1 MTTEL
6 RLRNQAQQIYVRA
19 LSSAWRNGV
28 QLHDPSL
35 WLVRE
40 PELEEK
46 MLRDADIA
54 HAVQYRR
61 HLIAGQR
68 WTLLPRVER
77 SKTSGLG
84 EVGTAQPITPP
95 NVPGQIMPATAG
107 ALSPSPLAV
116 QPMAAP
122 DPGKMAVGIATEL
135 MESIRGFTQ
144 ARLNLAR
151 AFFSGARFGYIH
163 GKVKTLT
170 LGDGKPRQW
179 WVPSHIEDRDKRYY
193 RVVPKVNDAD
203 GTLSAHWE
211 EWDIVA
217 LKFVPVSVERAR
229 RTIRHVYQD
238 DQASLGHGHALR
250 EALGWW
256 WYAKT
261 HVFEES
267 LTAVERFAQGILAAK
282 IDGIRDAQTGL
293 PNTELIRQ
301 WKQVLEDLRARNV
314 LVFDKADDVEF
325 IQMNA
330 SGWELLNTIRTE
342 LRSTIF
348 TLVLGANLT
357 TGANEGGSYA
367 LAQVQENSTE
377 ALVQYDRE
385 VLEETLTDDLLGC
398 VWYMNHANLNELGI
412 ANDMPRFSI
421 TQEKREDPKARA
433 EVAQVLNSM
442 GVELS
447 LEDVLE
453 QTGFKRPDVGE
464 DIIKQAPPPASPFG
478 GLPGMPGIPPQ
489 GGDDP
494 FASNDSKPQPPK
506 PPQPQQVQG

>member
-6 RLRNQAQQIYVRA
+6 RVRNQAQQLYVRA

-61 HLIAGQR
+61 HMIAGQR
-68 WTLLPRVER
+68 WSLLPRVDR
-77 SKTSGLG
+77 TKPTSGPQPMTPPKVAG
-84 EVGTAQPITPP
+84 AIQPAQP
-95 NVPGQIMPATAG
+95 G
-107 ALSPSPLAV
+107 ALSPSPTIAA
-116 QPMAAP
+116 PPTAP
-122 DPGKMAVGIATEL
+122 DPGKLAVGVATEL
-135 MESIRGFTQ
+135 LDSIRHFTQ

-163 GKVKTLT
+163 GKPLTLT
-170 LGDGKPRQW
+170 IGDGKPRQW
-179 WVPSHIEDRDKRYY
+179 WVPTHIEDRDKRYY
-193 RVVPKVNDAD
+193 RVVPKVNTAD
-203 GTLSAHWE
+203 DTLTATWE
-211 EWDIVA
+211 EWDIVK
-217 LKFVPVSVERAR
+217 LQFVPITVERAR

-282 IDGIRDAQTGL
+282 VDGVRDAQTGL

-301 WKQVLEDLRARNV
+301 WRQVLEDLRARNV
-314 LVFDKADDVEF
+314 LVFDKADDVEV

-330 SGWELLNTIRTE
+330 SGWELLNTIRSE

-357 TGANEGGSYA
+357 TSANEGGSYA

-398 VWYMNHANLNELGI
+398 VWFMNHANLAELGI

-433 EVAQVLNSM
+433 EVAQTLNAM

-453 QTGFKRPDVGE
+453 QTGFRKPDIGE
-464 DIIKQAPPPASPFG
+464 EIIQKAAPQPSPFG
-478 GLPGMPGIPPQ
+478 GGLFGDPPGGGEFPPPARPSPER
-489 GGDDP
+489 G
-494 FASNDSKPQPPK
+494 PQ
-506 PPQPQQVQG
+506 